1 MKLIKFPEKLNNF
14 TILAILMLY
23 AVAAVVLGYFAIQN
37 KEIVT
42 ATSYAEHVE
51 NEKGYFNFIKISNR
65 LAKEE
70 NVEGNPLTNRYYI
83 TGYVRGT
90 SEI

>member
-37 KEIVT
+37 KEI
-42 ATSYAEHVE
+42 
-51 NEKGYFNFIKISNR
+51 
-65 LAKEE
+65 
-70 NVEGNPLTNRYYI
+70 
-83 TGYVRGT
+83 
-90 SEI
+90 